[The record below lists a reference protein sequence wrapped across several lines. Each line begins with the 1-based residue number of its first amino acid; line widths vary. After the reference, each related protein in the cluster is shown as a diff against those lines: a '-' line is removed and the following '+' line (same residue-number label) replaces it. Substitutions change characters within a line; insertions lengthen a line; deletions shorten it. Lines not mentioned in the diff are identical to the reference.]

1 MEKRIDGVTIEVLR
15 NALQSIAEE
24 MGVTL
29 IKTSMSP
36 NIKDRM
42 DCSSAIY
49 TKKGDLIAQAEHI
62 PLHLGLM
69 PSVVKEVLKI
79 HPTENLNEGDAI
91 LINDPYISGS
101 HLSDIFLIT
110 PVFDNDQLIAIAGCI
125 AHHVDVGGI
134 TPGSASTYA
143 TEIYQEGLRIPA
155 IKIVR
160 EGEINNDFLRLF
172 QANVRAKESKGD
184 LYAQISANNVAKK
197 RIKELFHKHGTDF
210 MEDCMEEIINY
221 SERRMCNAIKK
232 VKKGSYYFEDYLEG
246 DGLDCDDIKIA
257 TNVHIHDDSI
267 TIDFEG
273 TDPQVKASLNSTIG
287 VTQACGYYAVKAFFD
302 SNIPTNVGTF
312 KPINIKAP
320 QGSLVNPEF
329 PAAVSNGNAITSQR
343 IVDVIFGALAQ
354 ALPDKAMAACTGS
367 MNGLTIA
374 GFDDDKKE
382 YFSYIE
388 TYGGGQ
394 GGMLGQDGMDGVHT
408 NMTNTKNTPIEVIEQ
423 TYPIFIR
430 QYSLA
435 ENSCGSGKY
444 RGGMGIIREI
454 QIDCTE
460 ATISLR
466 MERSRIKP
474 WGLLG
479 GKDGENSSCY
489 LTEANSGIVK
499 KLPPKFTITVQKGD
513 VIRIQSA
520 GGGGYLTPENRDRKK
535 IDKDIINGII
545 DFKKAKEHYNYD
557 IHTQGIISNS
567 F

>member
-1 MEKRIDGVTIEVLR
+1 MNNTIDGVTIEVMR

-49 TKKGDLIAQAEHI
+49 TKKGELIAQAEHI

-79 HPTENLNEGDAI
+79 HPAESLREGDAI

-101 HLSDIFLIT
+101 HLPDIFLIT
-110 PVFDNDQLIAIAGCI
+110 PVFDCGELIAIAGCI

-143 TEIYQEGLRIPA
+143 TEIFQEGLRIPA
-155 IKIVR
+155 IKIVNK
-160 EGEINNDFLRLF
+160 GKINNDFLRLF
-172 QANVRAKESKGD
+172 QSNVRSKESKGD
-184 LYAQISANNVAKK
+184 LYAQISANNVAEK
-197 RIKELFHKHGTDF
+197 RIKELFQKYGAHYMDK
-210 MEDCMEEIINY
+210 CMEEIIKY
-221 SERRMCNAIKK
+221 SEKRMRNAISK
-232 VKKGSYYFEDYLEG
+232 VKNGSFYFEDYLEG
-246 DGLDCDDIKIA
+246 DGLDCPDLKIA
-257 TNVHIHDDSI
+257 TNVHIYDESI

-273 TDPQVKASLNSTIG
+273 TDSQVKASLNSTIG
-287 VTQACGYYAVKAFFD
+287 VTQACGYYAIKALFD
-302 SNIPTNVGTF
+302 KNIPTNVGTF

-320 QGSLVNPEF
+320 LGSLVNPKF

-343 IVDVIFGALAQ
+343 IVDTIFGALAKV
-354 ALPDKAMAACTGS
+354 LPDKSMAACTGT

-374 GFDDDKKE
+374 GFDDEKNE

-394 GGMLGQDGMDGVHT
+394 GAMLGQDGMDGVHT

-423 TYPIFIR
+423 TYPISIL

-435 ENSCGSGKY
+435 DNSCGSGKY
-444 RGGMGIIREI
+444 RGGMGLIREI
-454 QIDCTE
+454 QIDCEE
-460 ATISLR
+460 ATVSLR

-474 WGLLG
+474 WGLFG
-479 GKDGENSSCY
+479 GNDGENSSCY
-489 LTEANSGIVK
+489 FTEAKTGKIK
-499 KLPPKFTITVQKGD
+499 KLPPKFTITAKKGD
-513 VIRIQSA
+513 IIRIQSA
-520 GGGGYLTPENRDRKK
+520 GGGGYQSAQERDREK
-535 IDKDIINGII
+535 INSDILNGNI
-545 DFKKAKEHYNYD
+545 DYQSAEENY
-557 IHTQGIISNS
+557 S
-567 F
+567 FMTLSLN